1 MSDKSLFYRGFE
13 GNTEIEDFFK
23 RFQEYAEAN
32 ETGNSVYIL
41 KRPLGDKKYTYDYDK
56 AVVILVP
63 KHKMLFLDYGGNEE
77 AFEEYVDD
85 FVDDVG
91 HISDKYDYMQVLG
104 RTSKWRKDFIET
116 RTYTD
121 IKDLSVE
128 DLLKS
133 IRIVSNEMS
142 RKGEFIISLLT
153 GSINDIERLVSHIR
167 RQFSRR

>member
-13 GNTEIEDFFK
+13 GNTEIEDFFE

-56 AVVILVP
+56 AVAILVP

-85 FVDDVG
+85 FVDDV
-91 HISDKYDYMQVLG
+91 V
-104 RTSKWRKDFIET
+104 REN
-116 RTYTD
+116 
-121 IKDLSVE
+121 
-128 DLLKS
+128 LLFPCLQEALMTLK
-133 IRIVSNEMS
+133 
-142 RKGEFIISLLT
+142 
-153 GSINDIERLVSHIR
+153 RLVLLIR
-167 RQFSRR
+167 RQYLRR

>member
-13 GNTEIEDFFK
+13 GNTEIEDFFE

-85 FVDDVG
+85 FVDGTHFGQIRLYAGLRTNFEVEKRFYR
-91 HISDKYDYMQVLG
+91 DKNIFRY
-104 RTSKWRKDFIET
+104 
-116 RTYTD
+116 
-121 IKDLSVE
+121 
-128 DLLKS
+128 
-133 IRIVSNEMS
+133 
-142 RKGEFIISLLT
+142 
-153 GSINDIERLVSHIR
+153 
-167 RQFSRR
+167 